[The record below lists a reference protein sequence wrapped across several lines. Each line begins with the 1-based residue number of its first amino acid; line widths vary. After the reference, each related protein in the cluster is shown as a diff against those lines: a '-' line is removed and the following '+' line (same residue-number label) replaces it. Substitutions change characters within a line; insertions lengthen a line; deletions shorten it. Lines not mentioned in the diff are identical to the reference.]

1 MKLSNMKLIIAMT
14 SGILLALIQ
23 TQTHAAGDADTF
35 AGSTSDT
42 QEYIQLADSD
52 DRQDRRQ
59 ERGRSDERQDRRDCR
74 QDEGRIGK
82 DKRDCKQEEVRDGI
96 RGNRGGSDNDD

>member
-1 MKLSNMKLIIAMT
+1 MKLLSAVI
-14 SGILLALIQ
+14 SGALLALIQ
-23 TQTHAAGDADTF
+23 IHSHAAGDAGLF
-35 AGSTSDT
+35 ARWTSDT
-42 QEYIQLADSD
+42 QEYLQLADSD

-82 DKRDCKQEEVRDGI
+82 DKRDCKQEEVRDGV
-96 RGNRGGSDNDD
+96 RGNQGGSNNDE